1 MNATVAPSEERSPR
15 KTVAPGSPGSPRKGG
30 ARDKSAQPV
39 VLDVSLRTV
48 EPQEPLF
55 LEENMVRRNLAALD
69 TLFVSPSRRLPW
81 RGAACGGALS
91 AWRHLNCRPC
101 LRGLRCCKRPV
112 GRWAS
117 LLPQLAAWSTLT
129 LGRCGVQWASG
140 PCVLCNFGVSAILH
154 GSERA
159 VFSAFLTAFD
169 LAAHPLHQP
178 LLLHGRDGCWPRGE
192 PILLCTQRC
201 LLSVRGASRMAD
213 ARFRSPRK
221 SHLKSSATCPWLT
234 SRCDDRVGLPLACS
248 C

>member
-81 RGAACGGALS
+81 RGAACGGALL

-101 LRGLRCCKRPV
+101 LRGPALLQAPCGPLGFAFAAAGGVVNAYPRPV
-112 GRWAS
+112 WRAVGERS
-117 LLPQLAAWSTLT
+117 VRVVQFRRVRNLAW
-129 LGRCGVQWASG
+129 
-140 PCVLCNFGVSAILH
+140 
-154 GSERA
+154 ERA
-159 VFSAFLTAFD
+159 GGVFSFSDSLRPRSASPPSTTPSAWTRWM
-169 LAAHPLHQP
+169 LASWRARSSLYAA
-178 LLLHGRDGCWPRGE
+178 LSFECA
-192 PILLCTQRC
+192 RC
-201 LLSVRGASRMAD
+201 FAYG
-213 ARFRSPRK
+213 
-221 SHLKSSATCPWLT
+221 
-234 SRCDDRVGLPLACS
+234 
-248 C
+248 